1 MNIELQQRIAHNLTV
16 LRQNAKLSQ
25 SALSSQLSINRSTYC
40 QYEQGERLPDV
51 NTLCRLC
58 KFYHVNIN
66 TLLNNDVQAVL
77 QEYFLY
83 QEYTRDETKLL
94 ALYNSLSDFSKGR
107 LVERAEELAQLD
119 RARRQD
125 SLLMN
130 GR

>member
-1 MNIELQQRIAHNLTV
+1 MKAELQQRVSKNLSV

-25 SALSSQLSINRSTYC
+25 SALSTKISICRSTYC

-51 NTLCRLC
+51 NALYTLC
-58 KFYHVNIN
+58 KFYHVNVDTI
-66 TLLNNDVQAVL
+66 LNCDVHTVL

-83 QEYTRDETKLL
+83 QEYTRQETKLL

-119 RARRQD
+119 KLRRQD
-125 SLLMN
+125 ALHVN
-130 GR
+130 G